1 MSELLLSLEIAF
13 AAFAGIWGAAIGYV
27 VLKQIRD
34 DKKEARQQTPMM
46 DNYSDEK

>member
-1 MSELLLSLEIAF
+1 MSELLLSLQIAF

-34 DKKEARQQTPMM
+34 DKQKKKKV
-46 DNYSDEK
+46 NYIPTCE